1 MRMAIAV
8 TTFDGVKESQTISLG
23 VASSEQLQDPGLE
36 WDLLIKEA
44 DQRLYRAKHE
54 GRNRVVSSR

>member
-1 MRMAIAV
+1 MRLAIAV
-8 TTFDGVKESQTISLG
+8 TTFDGVADTTTISLG
-23 VASSEQLQDPGLE
+23 VASSEQLPDPGLE

-44 DQRLYRAKHE
+44 DQRLYQAKHD